1 MRIIKSNTATYE
13 SFHKSLP
20 YLTKT
25 GSDDTLVELP
35 SSKPTTGASGSKY
48 VNILKNMLLFEK
60 HVKDSKNFQQVVSHF
75 NTFLKVVL
83 TFKEANL
90 FLFDEHKSNLIAL
103 SQYASERSKYFVNK
117 AYSEGQLDDI
127 FKSGEPIIMLD
138 HLVHDID
145 GSKSFYLLIPIL
157 EENKGKWIFSILTP
171 TSSFSEN
178 SLEVPFIQMG
188 LTIIL
193 SKIEILLKQK
203 ELKSIYNELH
213 VYQSKLA
220 NDYKLSAIGELTSG
234 IVEDILTPLQVITS
248 TTELLRSEGNYVDEE
263 LLYSINV
270 QVKKVKNIIN
280 RLVNFAGI
288 TDGKLKVQPCSINGI
303 INDFYQVTITSLQN
317 DNYECVLD
325 LEDNLPSV
333 LSHPNYINQ
342 LLSYIF
348 SLLKSQK
355 SVGGGMLIQTKYH
368 NERVNIKIL
377 STDYLENI
385 GNENT
390 ENANDVNL
398 RIIKNIMEK
407 HEGLFRF
414 ETDKINGTVV
424 HLIFPLKR
432 KINQ

>member
-1 MRIIKSNTATYE
+1 
-13 SFHKSLP
+13 
-20 YLTKT
+20 
-25 GSDDTLVELP
+25 
-35 SSKPTTGASGSKY
+35 
-48 VNILKNMLLFEK
+48 
-60 HVKDSKNFQQVVSHF
+60 
-75 NTFLKVVL
+75 
-83 TFKEANL
+83 
-90 FLFDEHKSNLIAL
+90 
-103 SQYASERSKYFVNK
+103 
-117 AYSEGQLDDI
+117 
-127 FKSGEPIIMLD
+127 MLD

-157 EENKGKWIFSILTP
+157 EENKGKGIFSILTP

-203 ELKSIYNELH
+203 ELKNIYNELH